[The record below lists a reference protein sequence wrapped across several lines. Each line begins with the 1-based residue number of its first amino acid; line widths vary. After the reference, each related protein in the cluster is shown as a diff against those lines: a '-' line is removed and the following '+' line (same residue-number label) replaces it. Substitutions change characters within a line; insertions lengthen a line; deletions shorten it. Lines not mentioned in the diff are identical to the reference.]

1 MINFSH
7 IYVFTVTVPSF
18 KKSKPGYIHHIP
30 DFTAIGHLF
39 YWKKFYFVMVD
50 DIEMLLKRTLL
61 NDYEQ
66 QDYTNISE
74 YLEVVSEW
82 QNDINKWNNRNKDK
96 VFTQEELLNEV
107 YERKCMKAG
116 IGRPKG
122 PQRHLYPM
130 QIFCEAGNEKKAM
143 VEMFTNS
150 FRHGLSEEKRKKVL
164 NRHQEFLDKKK
175 PMWDYII
182 RDPRV

>member
-7 IYVFTVTVPSF
+7 IYVFTITVPSF

-30 DFTAIGHLF
+30 DFIAIGHLF

-50 DIEMLLKRTLL
+50 DLENMLKRTLL
-61 NDYEQ
+61 
-66 QDYTNISE
+66 QDYDEQDYMNISE

-82 QNDINKWNNRNKDK
+82 KNDIKKWNADNKDK
-96 VFTQEELLNEV
+96 SFTQDVLLNQV
-107 YERKCMKAG
+107 YKRDCMKAG
-116 IGRPKG
+116 IGRPQG

-143 VEMFTNS
+143 VEIFTYS
-150 FRHGLSEEKRKKVL
+150 FLHGISKEKREIATQ
-164 NRHQEFLDKKK
+164 RHNEFIQRKK

-182 RDPRV
+182 RDPRI